1 MAVFN
6 AGADGSRYVRCV
18 MALLTPTSKTNG
30 VSILVDNIVYM
41 TMTGT
46 LRASVHW
53 KMCLSGPGF
62 YLPLF
67 MDLIY
72 LDSSSL
78 LVFAQF

>member
-1 MAVFN
+1 M
-6 AGADGSRYVRCV
+6 RH
-18 MALLTPTSKTNG
+18 G
-30 VSILVDNIVYM
+30 VVDSDFQDQWFSILVDNIVYM

-53 KMCLSGPGF
+53 KICLSGPGF

-67 MDLIY
+67 MDLIH

-78 LVFAQF
+78 LVFARF